1 MPFPLHLFNP
11 QNFPKLTARRVTL
24 VRFVRAVTGVFSQSD
39 AADPDDRGFNL
50 DGTVANA
57 HGPVFGLCGPDGSN
71 PAQQTR
77 IRVMRDRLEPAVQ
90 LFPEIVDSGLVT
102 QVSPPIGAPLTPD
115 DTIVVRAARAPS
127 ADTSTVLKLHAGSA
141 TGPVVGECALRVH
154 PLLTIPIKGHL
165 ITINGVAPNSDTQT
179 FQDCIREANK
189 IMVPVGVRFDLQLPV
204 LEESIVGLRK
214 ANTVSLTAD
223 THWDAELARV
233 MRTFSQPGVLNAYI
247 VGHID
252 DVAANG
258 TVNVDGVLG
267 VGISSD
273 FARANPRDGSYVG
286 AQVGFIMHDPNGA
299 LEEFSSTLAHE
310 VGHVLRLEHY
320 NNRNGTGPGG
330 VQRNNWAGRNLMFNA
345 ARLGGGPPRD
355 QVGYGVFTPPSRPGV
370 QAGFF
375 LGIKTL
381 PRLQQSNQAQVLRTA
396 INDGTF
402 LPI

>member
-24 VRFVRAVTGVFSQSD
+24 VRFVRAVTDVFSQSD

-50 DGTVANA
+50 DGAVVNA
-57 HGPVFGLCGPDGSN
+57 HGPVFGLCGPDGTN

-77 IRVMRDRLEPAVQ
+77 IRVMRDRLEPTVQ
-90 LFPEIVDSGLVT
+90 LFPEIADSGLVSL
-102 QVSPPIGAPLTPD
+102 VSPATGAPLGPD
-115 DTIVVRAARAPS
+115 DIVTVRAARAPG

-165 ITINGVAPNSDTQT
+165 ITINGTAPSSDTQT

-189 IMVPVGVRFDLQLPV
+189 IMVPVGVKFDLQLPV

-214 ANTVSLTAD
+214 ANTLTL
-223 THWDAELARV
+223 TNTNHWDEELAKI
-233 MRTFSQPGVLNAYI
+233 MRQFAQPGVLNAYI

-252 DVAANG
+252 DTDGNG
-258 TVNVDGVLG
+258 NVTVDGVLG

-273 FARANPRDGSYVG
+273 FARSNPANGNYVG

-330 VQRNNWAGRNLMFNA
+330 VQRNNWAGRNLMFNG
-345 ARLGGGPPRD
+345 ARLRGGPPRD
-355 QVGYGVFTPPSRPGV
+355 QVGYGVFTPPSNPGV

-381 PRLQQSNQAQVLRTA
+381 ARLQQSNQAQVLRTA
-396 INDGTF
+396 INDGTY